1 MTAGERIYLRLQL
14 EVLLNR
20 LKRNLDQV
28 PLAELKST
36 YKRDYEELRETIR
49 RMAAEYIRSAV
60 CENVSGYYLQGETE
74 SLFQEINGVIN
85 ETEMQRELS
94 HVLFREPDMERVQS
108 LTESMRRQVT
118 QIAEEYRA
126 HVGGTPDR

>member
-36 YKRDYEELRETIR
+36 YKRGYEELRETIR

-60 CENVSGYYLQGETE
+60 CENVPGYYLQGETE
-74 SLFQEINGVIN
+74 SLFQDINGVIN

-94 HVLFREPDMERVQS
+94 HALFQEPDMERVQS
-108 LTESMRRQVT
+108 LTESMRGRVS
-118 QIAEEYRA
+118 QIAEEYQA
-126 HVGGTPDR
+126 HVGGTPGR

>member
-1 MTAGERIYLRLQL
+1 M
-14 EVLLNR
+14 NR

-36 YKRDYEELRETIR
+36 YKKGYEGLRETIR
-49 RMAAEYIRSAV
+49 KTAAEYIRSAV
-60 CENVSGYYLQGETE
+60 CENVPGYYLQEETE
-74 SLFQEINGVIN
+74 SLFREINGVIN

-94 HVLFREPDMERVQS
+94 HALFREPDMEKVQS

-118 QIAEEYRA
+118 RIAEKYRA
-126 HVGGTPDR
+126 HTGTQ